1 MRLRQ
6 FRRVIPE
13 EVGADVGFTGIIVGH
28 GGMQLRGSDSAVN
41 AAIRV
46 RRLVQLQCQDGTDEL
61 IRFALGAEEISQG
74 IEATKVWRPSTEVF
88 HSASCTT

>member
-13 EVGADVGFTGIIVGH
+13 EIGADVGFTGIIVGH
-28 GGMQLRGSDSAVN
+28 GGMRLRGSDSAVDT
-41 AAIRV
+41 AVRV

-61 IRFALGAEEISQG
+61 IRLTLGAEEISQG
-74 IEATKVWRPSTEVF
+74 ISHKGLAAIHRGLPLGILHT
-88 HSASCTT
+88 

>member
-6 FRRVIPE
+6 LRRVIPE

-46 RRLVQLQCQDGTDEL
+46 RRLVQFQCQDGTDEL

-74 IEATKVWRPSTEVF
+74 IGLLPAPEEP
-88 HSASCTT
+88 